1 MLIKLLNRLTHFL
14 TGWKRNRAM
23 YQILKTH
30 NGVTQSIS
38 DWARQSPV
46 SIASFH
52 SWVSDYGFENAMKLS
67 QMDYSQRREWR
78 EEKRQKVSAETAF
91 KVEPFDPDL
100 EFKNRLQSWLQSGM
114 SIDEIKVKA
123 RML

>member
-1 MLIKLLNRLTHFL
+1 
-14 TGWKRNRAM
+14 M

-52 SWVSDYGFENAMKLS
+52 RWVNDYGFETAMKMS
-67 QMDYSQRREWR
+67 EMDYGQRRRFRSELR
-78 EEKRQKVSAETAF
+78 GET
-91 KVEPFDPDL
+91 KPPEPVEVEPFDPDL
-100 EFKNRLQSWLQSGM
+100 EFKNRIQSWLQSGM